1 MNVFV
6 EEKTLNDSDFD
17 EIDEFSSIK
26 KELQVFC
33 GTADSTLQ
41 LCVLSK
47 EYGLILALSVRNSGS
62 QVALNWKRHGVYFRW
77 FQKSNWALVVEYQPI
92 RGSLN

>member
-47 EYGLILALSVRNSGS
+47 DYGFIMHL
-62 QVALNWKRHGVYFRW
+62 
-77 FQKSNWALVVEYQPI
+77 
-92 RGSLN
+92 

>member
-33 GTADSTLQ
+33 GTADSNLNI
-41 LCVLSK
+41 CVLSK
-47 EYGLILALSVRNSGS
+47 EYGLILAISM
-62 QVALNWKRHGVYFRW
+62 WKSW
-77 FQKSNWALVVEYQPI
+77 FKDTLTILFLVQT
-92 RGSLN
+92 LK

>member
-33 GTADSTLQ
+33 GTADSNLNI
-41 LCVLSK
+41 CVLSK
-47 EYGLILALSVRNSGS
+47 EYGLILAISMWKSLFKSEVDDGKGAALSFIKPCKDRYYRLS
-62 QVALNWKRHGVYFRW
+62 WW
-77 FQKSNWALVVEYQPI
+77 
-92 RGSLN
+92 

>member
-1 MNVFV
+1 MAKWLINEKKMNVFV

-47 EYGLILALSVRNSGS
+47 EYGLIALTEKLESV
-62 QVALNWKRHGVYFRW
+62 
-77 FQKSNWALVVEYQPI
+77 
-92 RGSLN
+92 

>member
-47 EYGLILALSVRNSGS
+47 ECGLILALSVRNSGS
-62 QVALNWKRHGVYFRW
+62 QVALNWKKDMGFI
-77 FQKSNWALVVEYQPI
+77 SN
-92 RGSLN
+92 GSKNQIER

>member
-47 EYGLILALSVRNSGS
+47 EYGLIMDLFISEIVLSNGS
-62 QVALNWKRHGVYFRW
+62 QLKKDIGFILDGPKDQIERRW
-77 FQKSNWALVVEYQPI
+77 
-92 RGSLN
+92 

>member
-47 EYGLILALSVRNSGS
+47 EYGLILDPSIRNSGS
-62 QVALNWKRHGVYFRW
+62 QMALNLRVSSSADFDFK
-77 FQKSNWALVVEYQPI
+77 I
-92 RGSLN
+92 

>member
-33 GTADSTLQ
+33 GTADATLNV
-41 LCVLSK
+41 CVLSK
-47 EYGLILALSVRNSGS
+47 EFGLHFNVVHPDQSYVRTKYEPVRASMVPYGDLVQTSKRLI
-62 QVALNWKRHGVYFRW
+62 
-77 FQKSNWALVVEYQPI
+77 
-92 RGSLN
+92 

>member
-47 EYGLILALSVRNSGS
+47 EYGLIMDLFISEIVLSNGS
-62 QVALNWKRHGVYFRW
+62 QLKKDIRKTDLRFILDGPKDQIERRW
-77 FQKSNWALVVEYQPI
+77 
-92 RGSLN
+92 